1 MLRCGQEQL
10 LTLDIATTPEH
21 LVGGRHDVAA
31 HEQIDELERTVE
43 PTWSGLVEPLER
55 LTDRLGVAWGTVSHL
70 KAVRDSKE
78 LREAVEVGS
87 AARHAQHNTCA

>member
-1 MLRCGQEQL
+1 M
-10 LTLDIATTPEH
+10 
-21 LVGGRHDVAA
+21 
-31 HEQIDELERTVE
+31 E

-78 LREAVEVGS
+78 LREAVEVSS
-87 AARHAQHNTCA
+87 AVRHAMPARDTSSWLCCQSVPMAAMAVYCTADRVSCWPFNP